1 MTITDGQGC
10 IVCNQP
16 IVLDQ
21 RENISSN
28 VTVDFTKGIPIAG
41 SNLTLGVFFIHNP
54 SMQLAQVLHPSIL
67 ITVGA
72 ANTPA
77 TQDKAIVRLQPGQ
90 SDESIDKQ
98 WTIRLNSASE
108 ATVLLVTKDA
118 GSMLIWPTAIIL
130 ILSLCITFYFPQKRI
145 WIRVKDQQVQLA
157 ALREHFT
164 NIRTDMLAVIRNSS
178 H

>member
-1 MTITDGQGC
+1 
-10 IVCNQP
+10 V
-16 IVLDQ
+16 
-21 RENISSN
+21 
-28 VTVDFTKGIPIAG
+28 G
-41 SNLTLGVFFIHNP
+41 SNLTLGVFFIHDP
-54 SMQLAQVLHPSIL
+54 SIQLAQVQHPSIL
-67 ITVGA
+67 ITVGTP
-72 ANTPA
+72 NSPA
-77 TQDKAIVRLQPGQ
+77 TQDKAVVRLQPGQ
-90 SDESIDKQ
+90 SGQSIDKK

-118 GSMLIWPTAIIL
+118 GSMLVWPTAIIL

-164 NIRTDMLAVIRNSS
+164 NIRTDMLAVLRNSS